1 MRTCLSIALI
11 FFFTSFSAQETL
23 TYPYNPDGDV
33 DGTIASPD
41 LLDILG
47 VYGNAFTPTEIEID
61 GVNLLQVIQDLQN
74 QIASIPIIDV
84 NYVEATLAAMQG
96 EIEAL
101 QEESV
106 VLKEEI
112 TFLSAHQDFQDIE
125 IVKMKYVSDSLSV
138 YNDYLFGRIGEYF
151 MSPFC
156 EQLNHVGGP
165 IFANQLNAAMAS
177 INDQLGDLTFGMGGV
192 DWAHIPVTFGPDGV
206 DFYPLGHLGNTLIAD
221 LSVNGGVGAALAGT
235 STFQGALLSSP
246 GGIDLFL
253 SSASLTGVSNIT
265 ASSFEMVEGP
275 DGNSEY
281 YLGNEQYTDFGPS
294 WNSSKQYFNWP
305 REVKGQNIVADM
317 QVEQLDL
324 SGANLVGAD
333 IRNLNRNLGDVDI
346 QNVFAD
352 FSGAFLMY
360 ADLENSLLVGADFS
374 NADLSNANL
383 KDADLTGADLSG
395 ANLSGTNLSGA
406 GLDLVTW
413 TGVKFF
419 NCGCPCTDADND
431 GYCD

>member
-47 VYGNAFTPTEIEID
+47 VYGNAFTPSEIEID

-84 NYVEATLAAMQG
+84 NYVEATFAAMQG

-125 IVKMKYVSDSLSV
+125 IVKMKYVSDSLSI

-151 MSPFC
+151 MSPAC
-156 EQLNHVGGP
+156 EQLNYLGGP
-165 IFANQLNAAMAS
+165 IFANQLNAAMAN
-177 INDQLGDLTFGMGGV
+177 IGQYLGIATIGLYGSD
-192 DWAHIPVTFGPDGV
+192 PVGWTDIEVEEFLV
-206 DFYPLGHLGNTLIAD
+206 YSPLGGLGSTLISD
-221 LSVNGGVGAALAGT
+221 LSVNGGIGAAIAGNVPW
-235 STFQGALLSSP
+235 GGLLWAP
-246 GGIDLFL
+246 DGIDYFL
-253 SSASLTGVSNIT
+253 SSTYLTGVSNIT
-265 ASSFEMVEGP
+265 ASSFELDEGP

-281 YLGNEQYTDFGPS
+281 YLGNEGITDFGPS
-294 WNSSKQYFNWP
+294 WNSTKRYFNWP

-360 ADLENSLLVGADFS
+360 ADLQNSMLVGADFS